1 MKGEDTWEMVLWW
14 GFFITL
20 FFLPPCSFGSVK
32 TKSVTV
38 NCQAREAHMPISSSI
53 SSPCLHRAVVS
64 LSVLGEI
71 WLPRTCYS
79 IRMLHFLAYSS
90 SPPCCWMEIH
100 VSSWARV
107 CASNWQLWRW
117 TMVIYWILTVRL
129 RHYHTS
135 WLEKQHAA
143 PSPQTFQGNFRQT
156 CRQEHRSWMLQT
168 LHSIAPLLNTRIS
181 LRSKSNFQ
189 SSQKSVCR
197 VAEWLNRAQGPEEPL
212 FSRTIMLVL

>member
-1 MKGEDTWEMVLWW
+1 MKGEDTGEMVLWW

-71 WLPRTCYS
+71 WLLCTCYS

-90 SPPCCWMEIH
+90 SPPCCWIEIH
-100 VSSWARV
+100 VSSWAKSVLLIDSCGDEPWLSIR
-107 CASNWQLWRW
+107 SWLSGLDI
-117 TMVIYWILTVRL
+117 TILHDLRNNTQPLPL
-129 RHYHTS
+129 RHFEAISGRPAGRNTEVGCSRHYI
-135 WLEKQHAA
+135 
-143 PSPQTFQGNFRQT
+143 P
-156 CRQEHRSWMLQT
+156 
-168 LHSIAPLLNTRIS
+168 LHH
-181 LRSKSNFQ
+181 
-189 SSQKSVCR
+189 C
-197 VAEWLNRAQGPEEPL
+197 
-212 FSRTIMLVL
+212 